1 MDIHPYTIGFG
12 LILTVSVYCISVW
25 VHGKFTSLLTSPML
39 LSILM
44 VGFVLIGFNFPYE
57 DYYEGGK
64 LISWFLGPAVISL
77 AVPIKKNIAILIK
90 FKKAIFLG
98 TFVGSI
104 TAILSNFLLFFAAG
118 FPSSLVY
125 SIVPKHVTT
134 PIAME
139 LSKIMGG
146 DPSITVGA
154 TYFTGIFGFITV
166 GYFMDRFSIKD
177 PISRGLVTGVS
188 YHGMGAARA
197 MEEGELTGAISSIAF
212 IITGTITSFLTPI
225 LSIWFKTIV

>member
-1 MDIHPYTIGFG
+1 MGIHPYTIGYG
-12 LILTVSVYCISVW
+12 LILTVSVYCIAVW
-25 VHGKFTSLLTSPML
+25 VNGKIPSLLTSPMI

-44 VGFVLIGFNFPYE
+44 VGSVLIGFKFPYE

-77 AVPIKKNIAILIK
+77 AVPIKKNVAVLIK

-98 TFVGSI
+98 TFVGSL
-104 TAILSNFLLFFAAG
+104 TAILSNFWLFYAAG
-118 FPSSLVY
+118 FPPSLVY

-146 DPSITVGA
+146 DPSITVGI
-154 TYFTGIFGFITV
+154 TFFTGIFGFLTV
-166 GYFMDRFSIKD
+166 GYFLDRFSIKD
-177 PISRGLVTGVS
+177 PISRGLVIGVS
-188 YHGMGAARA
+188 YHGLGAVRA
-197 MEEGELTGAISSIAF
+197 MEEGELTGAIGSIAF

-225 LSIWFKTIV
+225 LLIWFKTIL